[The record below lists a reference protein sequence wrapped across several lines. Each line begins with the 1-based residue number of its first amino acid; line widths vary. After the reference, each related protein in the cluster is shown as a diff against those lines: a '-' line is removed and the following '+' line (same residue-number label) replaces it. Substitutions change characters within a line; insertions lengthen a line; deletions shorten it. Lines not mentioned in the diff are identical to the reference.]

1 MIWKKANLFEKIGHE
16 VFLDEYG
23 FCRLEWNS
31 VFVNDIN
38 TSELYVLTESEN
50 QYVRLRFDSPDIFKN
65 IEQIFS
71 SKIAKKKQNNQPYY
85 GYSSQDYITL
95 DQAIPV
101 KVKKITIN
109 LTTNYYATFGLNGGG
124 QRQERVSDKI
134 EIESVDDLKKYECWY
149 LEGSSTSSFVMV
161 ILPEIK
167 VGDEFYLVGVGK
179 VKVSN
184 LVEYPNKD
192 DVVCEAVDVEGKKQ
206 KIKMESEVFY
216 LPYNK
221 PVDEYVNIN
230 KSLNELRLS
239 PYVTH
244 SKEQNHIYNIYW
256 NKVEEASSYH
266 VILYKYIELRNRRR
280 ILKIADYEVDR
291 NTCFLS
297 IDKLVGGNFI
307 FKVKAEDRSGNIIAE
322 SRGAIDGVPRDFKK

>member
-23 FCRLEWNS
+23 FCRLEWNG

-85 GYSSQDYITL
+85 GYRSQDYIAL

-101 KVKKITIN
+101 KVKKIMIN

-149 LEGSSTSSFVMV
+149 LEGSNASSFVMV

-167 VGDEFYLVGVGK
+167 VGDEFYLVGIGK
-179 VKVSN
+179 VKVSK
-184 LVEYPNKD
+184 VFDYPNKGND
-192 DVVCEAVDVEGKKQ
+192 ICEVVDIEDKKHNVNLD
-206 KIKMESEVFY
+206 SEVFY
-216 LPYNK
+216 LPYK
-221 PVDEYVNIN
+221 KFPDEYEPLN
-230 KSLNELRLS
+230 KSIEELRLC
-239 PYVTH
+239 PYVAR
-244 SKEQNHIYNIYW
+244 SKEMDVCNVYW
-256 NKVEEASSYH
+256 NKIEDAVRYH
-266 VILYKYIELRNRRR
+266 VLVYKYLNVRNRRR
-280 ILKIADYEVDR
+280 VLFVADYEIDR
-291 NTCFLS
+291 NTYYFAL
-297 IDKLVGGNFI
+297 DKLVGGEFI
-307 FKVKAEDRSGNIIAE
+307 FKVTAEDRNGNIIAE
-322 SRGAIDGVPRDFKK
+322 SRGMTSGSPRFFNR